1 MEAQYPARINDFTVK
16 FWRYNVRD
24 LARIGGPA
32 LAGGAVAGLPGAA
45 IGAAAG
51 LGFAEL
57 TANGKN
63 LDELASDYVASKLE
77 GRGLDVGGD
86 LQHRVLIL
94 DNGAVLGFV
103 EIDPVD
109 LDMDSDTEWQV
120 NVGALADLFKSLEAP
135 IELHSRKRSV
145 DLSQYQCNRNE
156 AVATDHFVVVNQ
168 YPDSGSLWPWKTGET
183 RSEEERVE
191 DVLNTCRQVRD
202 ALNAGDLSADI
213 VTGDRLEELVD
224 QFSYPDLSFDSH
236 RYRTGEGE
244 KPFRRLIY
252 IEEFPEQLDAGV
264 LSNILNV
271 DAPGFVDVVQV
282 VDSVNEK
289 QRKKL
294 GRQVGRLQAEQAAT
308 PSVLRSSDIGRKIRD
323 AQDLIDVEGGGER
336 LVNHASYIIAR
347 GDSWSETQDTVDE
360 VKRLLRRYGIKYGEP
375 WLKTPH
381 AVKTDSPMQRGQL
394 DQEMIMPSRSAAASF
409 AFSTHDKIEEG
420 GVVYGVDSRNGMPVI
435 LDRYSWEAGDVVRM
449 GKKGSGKSYS
459 AKLGLVRALN
469 QYNDL
474 SIYILDP
481 KQEYG
486 VIGDIAGGKRVLLDD
501 VDLDTIDTKG
511 SDVVRYTVRDRS
523 RDNTELLTEAM
534 QYIYEE
540 VSQDSSKKIV
550 LVDETWH
557 LLNDPDGVKV
567 VGKLV
572 REGRDV
578 NACLELITQNTT
590 DYLRSQE
597 GEDILKNV
605 NCHIF
610 FKHNEV
616 ANSVSDVFNLSRKEA
631 LELRKLGTG
640 SDLPFSE
647 AIIKGPVNTKLRIKS
662 MPGEHA
668 LINQGGDQ

>member
-1 MEAQYPARINDFTVK
+1 METQYPARINDFAVK
-16 FWRYNVRD
+16 FWRYNVTD
-24 LARIGGPA
+24 LARIGIPA
-32 LAGGAVAGLPGAA
+32 LAGGVAMGLPGAA
-45 IGAAAG
+45 IGGAAG
-51 LGFAEL
+51 LGYAEA
-57 TANGKN
+57 TPNGKK
-63 LDELASDYVASKLE
+63 LDQLASDYVGSKLE
-77 GRGLDVGGD
+77 GRSLDVSAE
-86 LQHRVLIL
+86 LEHKVLVL
-94 DNGAVLGFV
+94 DDGTVLGFV
-103 EIDPVD
+103 EVDSVD
-109 LDMDSDTEWQV
+109 LDMGSETEWQV
-120 NVGALADLFKSLEAP
+120 NVGALADLYKGLEIP

-145 DLSQYQCNRNE
+145 DLSEYQCNQNE
-156 AVATDHFVVVNQ
+156 SVATDHFVVVNQ
-168 YPDSGSLWPWKTGET
+168 YLDTESLLPWKSGEA
-183 RSEEERVE
+183 RSQEERIE
-191 DVLNTCRQVRD
+191 DVKSTCRQVRD

-213 VTGDRLEELVD
+213 VTGDHLEEFVNR
-224 QFSYPDLSFDSH
+224 FSYPELSFDSR
-236 RYRTGEGE
+236 RYRTGTGE

-252 IEEFPEQLDAGV
+252 IKEFPEQLDAGV
-264 LSNILNV
+264 LSNVLNV
-271 DAPGFVDVVQV
+271 DAPGFVDVVQ
-282 VDSVNEK
+282 SVNQVGDKE
-289 QRKKL
+289 RKKL
-294 GRQVGRLQAEQAAT
+294 GRLVGRLQAEQAAT
-308 PSVLRSSDIGRKIRD
+308 PSALRSTDINRKIRD
-323 AQDLIDVEGGGER
+323 AEDLIDVEGGGER
-336 LVNHASYIIAR
+336 LVNHAAYIIAR
-347 GDSWSETQDTVDE
+347 GSSWTETQETFDQ
-360 VKRLLRRYGIKYGEP
+360 VKRLLRRYGIEHGEP

-381 AVKTDSPMQRGQL
+381 SVKMDSPMQRGQL
-394 DQEMIMPSRSAAASF
+394 NQEMIMPSQSAAASF

-420 GVVYGVDSRNGMPVI
+420 GVVYGIDSRNGMPVI

-459 AKLGLVRALN
+459 AKLSLVRALN
-469 QYNDL
+469 QYEDL

-501 VDLDTIDTKG
+501 VDLDAIDVSG
-511 SDVVRYTVRDRS
+511 SDVVRYTVADRS
-523 RDNTELLTEAM
+523 RDNTRLLTEAM
-534 QYIYEE
+534 QHIYEV
-540 VSQDSSKKIV
+540 VSQDTSKKIV

-557 LLNDPDGVKV
+557 LLNDPEGVKV

-578 NACLELITQNTT
+578 NACLELVTQNTT

-616 ANSVSDVFNLSRKEA
+616 ANSVSDVFNLSQQEA

-668 LINQGGDQ
+668 LINSGGK